1 MFPCSGL
8 VPEGR
13 LLGSATRGDLGL
25 CIPMLRTAQAIGT
38 PGIRSSTPPSGFLR
52 SPKSRSARH
61 IRRGRRE
68 SVSTLLIVERRG
80 ESVLLTL
87 NRPERRN
94 ALSVALR
101 DELSDALDALVEDD
115 SVKAV
120 VITGAGDV
128 FSAGF
133 DLGEFERA
141 MGDPGFA
148 SALWASS
155 DRYHATLAGFPLP
168 TIAAVNGPAVG
179 GGFDLAVLCDLRI
192 ASNTARFSHPERA
205 FGDVV
210 YAPLCDL
217 VGGALA
223 RELTIGGREISAE
236 EALGIHLVTEVVEPA
251 GLPVAIEALLARVC
265 VAPARRAHAPQG
277 QSAPP
282 GWHRPRSQ
290 NARLVAND
298 PERLVSPTM
307 SSAMLSPFR

>member
-1 MFPCSGL
+1 
-8 VPEGR
+8 
-13 LLGSATRGDLGL
+13 
-25 CIPMLRTAQAIGT
+25 
-38 PGIRSSTPPSGFLR
+38 
-52 SPKSRSARH
+52 
-61 IRRGRRE
+61 
-68 SVSTLLIVERRG
+68 
-80 ESVLLTL
+80 
-87 NRPERRN
+87 
-94 ALSVALR
+94 
-101 DELSDALDALVEDD
+101 
-115 SVKAV
+115 
-120 VITGAGDV
+120 
-128 FSAGF
+128 
-133 DLGEFERA
+133 